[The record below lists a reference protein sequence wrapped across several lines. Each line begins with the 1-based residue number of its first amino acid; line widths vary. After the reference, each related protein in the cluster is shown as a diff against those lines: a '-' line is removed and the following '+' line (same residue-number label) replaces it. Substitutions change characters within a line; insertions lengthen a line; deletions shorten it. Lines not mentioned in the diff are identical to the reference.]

1 MCTHSGTTALV
12 TTLTHTAELKVGGN
26 ESHAQNNTKG
36 GVGCWDAYGGGG
48 GGGGGAQE
56 IKESTFRGLI
66 RPLFGKC
73 QFLILA
79 HIEMSPA

>member
-36 GVGCWDAYGGGG
+36 GVGCMWGGTG
-48 GGGGGAQE
+48 

-73 QFLILA
+73 QFLILV
-79 HIEMSPA
+79 HIEVSPA